1 LAEKVFED
9 GSFPGPLADLGRSER
24 NGRCPA
30 GAQSVQQVPRLG
42 PLYHFQSACGAVSP
56 APAFHEPEDVHRGR
70 VDRALVAEVAGAP
83 RLARE
88 ARPHPFD
95 RAQRLLEVSQGA
107 GEISSRH
114 GGPAQALAGRP
125 EPFRRAA
132 LLGRPKALPE
142 GLLRFREAPARN
154 EETTE
159 IEEILDL
166 LRAVAALPGQA

>member
-1 LAEKVFED
+1 
-9 GSFPGPLADLGRSER
+9 
-24 NGRCPA
+24 
-30 GAQSVQQVPRLG
+30 
-42 PLYHFQSACGAVSP
+42 
-56 APAFHEPEDVHRGR
+56 
-70 VDRALVAEVAGAP
+70 
-83 RLARE
+83 
-88 ARPHPFD
+88 HPFD

-166 LRAVAALPGQA
+166 LRAGAALPGQAERFHIRCFGLARPLEIEMERQPQVEKRVRKPRPIAQTLKGPDGFAEGGHGAHWISQVA